1 MRFLK
6 NKLAVTVLLL
16 SVSFLVIIGLSVERK
31 KSSFAES
38 GIGLAIN
45 QIQGKV
51 YKVSSNSFSFVDFFT
66 HYSDVK
72 KENEKL
78 KKKNAELLNMEQNYK
93 ILQDEND
100 RYSKVLAF
108 EQTRDDYTFKGADIV
123 RIAAGGWID
132 RISINVG
139 SKDGIAAGMVVV
151 NEEGCLVGKIT
162 IVASN
167 WSTLETIAN
176 SNFAV
181 SGEVPGNPNDNGVVK
196 GYRGNNN
203 KVLGILSSIPK
214 ESEIKNGDVVVT
226 RGLDGNYPV
235 GIRIGTVTSVQENKG
250 KLEKNAI
257 IQPFVDFN
265 KLQKIEV
272 IIPNNIRDIKY

>member
-1 MRFLK
+1 MRFFK

-16 SVSFLVIIGLSVERK
+16 SVSFLAIIGLSVERK
-31 KSSFAES
+31 KSSFGES

-51 YKVSSNSFSFVDFFT
+51 YKASSDSFSFFDFFT
-66 HYSDVK
+66 NYSDVK
-72 KENEKL
+72 KENEAL
-78 KKKNAELLNMEQNYK
+78 KKKNAELLNMEQDYK
-93 ILQDEND
+93 IIKEEND
-100 RYSKVLAF
+100 DYSKMLDF
-108 EQTRDDYTFKGADIV
+108 ENTRDDYTYKGANIV
-123 RIAAGGWID
+123 GRSSGGWID
-132 RISINVG
+132 VLFINLG
-139 SKDGIAAGMVVV
+139 TKDGIATGMVAV

-167 WSTLETIAN
+167 WARVETIAN

-181 SGEVPGNPNDNGVVK
+181 SGEVAGNSSDNGVVK

-203 KVLGILSSIPK
+203 KILGVLNSIPK

-226 RGLDGNYPV
+226 RGLDSNYPV

-257 IQPFVDFN
+257 IKPFVDFK
-265 KLQKIEV
+265 KLQKIAI